1 MEETYIRENLEQIE
15 KRIQAACDRSHRRR
29 EEVLLIAVSKTKPAS
44 MVREAMEAGIR
55 DFGENKV
62 QELCEKAAV
71 IEDFSGKP
79 VRNEVFSGQPETQA
93 QLAGRPLNWHLIGHL
108 QRNKVKY
115 VVDRA
120 CLIHSVDSLRLAE
133 EIQKEAEKKDCH
145 VDILIEVNI
154 GDEESKSGIPKE
166 EAVELVK
173 AVASLFRVHIKG
185 LMAIAPI
192 VSEPEESRPYFRE
205 MARLREE
212 IGSMRLPGVEM
223 RELSMGMTG
232 DFEVAIEEGATMVR
246 VGTAIFGGRNY
257 NR

>member
-1 MEETYIRENLEQIE
+1 MSETYILENLEQVE
-15 KRIQAACDRSHRRR
+15 RRIQAACDRSRRAR
-29 EEVLLIAVSKTKPAS
+29 EDVLLIAVSKTKPAS

-62 QELCEKAAV
+62 QELCEKAEE
-71 IEDFSGKP
+71 IEGDFGRSA
-79 VRNEVFSGQPETQA
+79 EQPINGA
-93 QLAGRPLNWHLIGHL
+93 LNWHLIGHL

-115 VVDRA
+115 VVDKA

-154 GDEESKSGIPKE
+154 GDEESKSGVAKE
-166 EAVELVK
+166 EAAGLVR
-173 AVASLFRVHIKG
+173 AVASLSRVHVKG

-192 VSEPEESRPYFRE
+192 VAEPGESRPYFRE
-205 MARLREE
+205 MFRLREE
-212 IGSMRLPGVEM
+212 IRSMELPGVEM
-223 RELSMGMTG
+223 KELSMGMTG

>member
-1 MEETYIRENLEQIE
+1 MSETYIRENLEQVE
-15 KRIQAACDRSHRRR
+15 RRIQAACDRSGRAR

-62 QELCEKAAV
+62 QELCEKAEE
-71 IEDFSGKP
+71 IDGPSGHP
-79 VRNEVFSGQPETQA
+79 ADQSG
-93 QLAGRPLNWHLIGHL
+93 AGALNWHLIGHL

-115 VVDRA
+115 VVNRA

-145 VDILIEVNI
+145 ADILIEVNI
-154 GDEESKSGIPKE
+154 GDEESKSGIAKE
-166 EAVELVK
+166 EAVELIK
-173 AVASLFRVHIKG
+173 AVAGLPRVHIKG

-192 VSEPEESRPYFRE
+192 VAEPEESRPYFHE

-212 IGSMRLPGVEM
+212 IRSMELPGVEM

>member
-15 KRIQAACDRSHRRR
+15 KRIQAACDRSGRAR

-62 QELCEKAAV
+62 QELCEKAEE
-71 IEDFSGKP
+71 IKGLTE
-79 VRNEVFSGQPETQA
+79 RPE
-93 QLAGRPLNWHLIGHL
+93 AGAINWHLIGHL

-115 VVDRA
+115 VVDQA

-133 EIQKEAEKKDCH
+133 EIQKEAAKKDCH

-154 GDEESKSGIPKE
+154 GDEESKSGVAKE
-166 EAVELVK
+166 EAVGLVR
-173 AVASLFRVHIKG
+173 AVAPLSRVHIKG
-185 LMAIAPI
+185 LMAVAPI
-192 VSEPEESRPYFRE
+192 VSEPEESRPYFQE
-205 MARLREE
+205 MFRLREE
-212 IGSMRLPGVEM
+212 IRFMELPGVEM

-232 DFEVAIEEGATMVR
+232 DFEVAVEEGATMVR

-257 NR
+257 NQ

>member
-1 MEETYIRENLEQIE
+1 MSETYIRENLEQIE
-15 KRIQAACDRSHRRR
+15 ERIQAACDRSGRAR

-62 QELCEKAAV
+62 QELCEKAEE
-71 IEDFSGKP
+71 IKGLTE
-79 VRNEVFSGQPETQA
+79 RPE
-93 QLAGRPLNWHLIGHL
+93 AGAINWHLIGHL

-115 VVDRA
+115 VVDQA

-133 EIQKEAEKKDCH
+133 EIQKEAAKKDCH

-154 GDEESKSGIPKE
+154 GDEESKSGVAKE
-166 EAVELVK
+166 EAVGLVR
-173 AVASLFRVHIKG
+173 AVAPLSRVHIKG
-185 LMAIAPI
+185 LMAVAPI
-192 VSEPEESRPYFRE
+192 VSEPEESRPYFQE
-205 MARLREE
+205 MFRLREE
-212 IGSMRLPGVEM
+212 IRFMELPGVEM

-232 DFEVAIEEGATMVR
+232 DFEVAVEEGATMVR

-257 NR
+257 NQ

>member
-1 MEETYIRENLEQIE
+1 MSETYIRENLEQIE
-15 KRIQAACDRSHRRR
+15 KRIQAACDRSGRNRD
-29 EEVLLIAVSKTKPAS
+29 EVLLIAVSKTKPAS

-62 QELCEKAAV
+62 QELCEKAEE
-71 IEDFSGKP
+71 I
-79 VRNEVFSGQPETQA
+79 GQP
-93 QLAGRPLNWHLIGHL
+93 LDRPLNWHLIGHL

-115 VVDRA
+115 VAGRT

-145 VDILIEVNI
+145 ADVLIEVNI
-154 GDEESKSGIPKE
+154 GEEESKTGIAKE
-166 EAVELVK
+166 ETVELIK
-173 AVASLFRVHIKG
+173 AVAGLSRVHIKG

-192 VSEPEESRPYFRE
+192 VDEPEESRPYFQE

-212 IGSMRLPGVEM
+212 IRSMELPGVEM

-232 DFEVAIEEGATMVR
+232 DFEVAVEEGATMIR

-257 NR
+257 H